1 LNGVATAGLTG
12 FGVHCGNGVAD
23 DDDGVGLKTPSDETE
38 APEPLAVVT
47 TAGLPLGLS
56 DLLMI
61 LD

>member
-1 LNGVATAGLTG
+1 LNGVATARLTG
-12 FGVHCGNGVAD
+12 FGAHCGNNGVAD
-23 DDDGVGLKTPSDETE
+23 DDDGVGLKTE

-47 TAGLPLGLS
+47 TAGLPLGWL